1 MTTLFALV
9 FVLSGNA
16 MASDDKPTIAVFT
29 KNTTNPAYQAFR
41 IAAGSGVRPAPKSCT
56 SFQSSRG
63 SCRWSSGP
71 ARNGANS
78 SGRQHRNSGR
88 RNDGS
93 RFG

>member
-41 IAAGSGVRPAPKSCT
+41 IAADQIGRSAGAKILHFVPKQPWLVPMEQRTCPEWSEFVR
-56 SFQSSRG
+56 
-63 SCRWSSGP
+63 
-71 ARNGANS
+71 
-78 SGRQHRNSGR
+78 
-88 RNDGS
+88 
-93 RFG
+93 